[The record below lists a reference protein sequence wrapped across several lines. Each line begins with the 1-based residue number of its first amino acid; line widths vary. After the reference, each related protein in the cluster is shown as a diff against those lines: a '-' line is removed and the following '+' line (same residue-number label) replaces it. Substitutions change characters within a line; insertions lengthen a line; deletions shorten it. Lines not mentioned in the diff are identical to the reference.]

1 MKKLL
6 AAGGVI
12 AVAVAALTGCSAGS
26 DAASCQNKIVKADAT
41 QVTMW
46 AWYPNFEPVVD
57 QFNKT
62 HDDVQI
68 CWTNAGAG
76 NDEYTKFSTAIQAGS
91 GAPDVVMLE
100 SEVVPSYIAD
110 GSITNLSKLGADKV
124 KDNYSEGAWS
134 DESQD
139 GAAYAIPVDGGPV
152 GLLYRKDLFDKYGI
166 AVPTTWDEYAA
177 AAEKIKEASGGKTLL
192 TDFQGNGRAYQTAL
206 FAQAGAKPFT
216 LSGKQDISIDLND
229 PASDKVL
236 TYWNDL
242 VQKKLVGTED
252 ASTTDY
258 NTHLVNGTYASV
270 VAAAWLPG
278 YLQGFTGADKSA
290 QWAVAPV
297 PQWDTANPVQIN
309 IGGSAFAVSKQ
320 AKDQKAAAE
329 VAMGI
334 FGTEEAWKIGIE
346 KAALFPLWKP
356 ILESDYFKDK
366 AYDFFGGQQ
375 INKDVFLTAATD
387 YKGFQFSP
395 FQNLV
400 YDKLTDAVNSTNK
413 GKAQPTAALKTYQ
426 DAVVSYAKQQGYTVN

>member
-26 DAASCQNKIVKADAT
+26 DAASCQNKIVKSDAT

-110 GSITNLSKLGADKV
+110 GSITNLSKLGADTV
-124 KDNYSEGAWS
+124 KDDYSEGAWS
-134 DESQD
+134 DESRD
-139 GAAYAIPVDGGPV
+139 GDAYAIPVDGGPV

-206 FAQAGAKPFT
+206 FAQAGATPFT

-278 YLQGFTGADKSA
+278 YLQGFTGADKTA

-426 DAVVSYAKQQGYTVN
+426 NAVVSYAKQQGYTVK